1 MGIYGAAQS
10 ADALYADRESLPS
23 AIRAA
28 AIWTE
33 EAQRDPASFEPAW
46 KLARVSY
53 WLGTHAPERERRGY
67 LERGVASAQR
77 AARLAPARPEG
88 HFWAAATMGALA
100 EGYGLRAGLKYRKP
114 IREALETALRI
125 DPSFMAGSPDRALG
139 RYYHQ
144 VPALFGGSLT
154 RAEQHLRASLRYDA
168 ESPLTHYFLA
178 ELLIDLKRPAD
189 ARAELQRVLD
199 APLEGEWAPE
209 GRNYKQLAAA
219 RLAAFR

>member
-1 MGIYGAAQS
+1 MGIPGFAQS
-10 ADALYADRESLPS
+10 ADDLYAERESLPS

-28 AIWTE
+28 AIWTGDTE
-33 EAQRDPASFEPAW
+33 RDPSAFDPAW
-46 KLARVSY
+46 KLARVCY
-53 WLGTHAPERERRGY
+53 WLGTHAPDRERRGY

-100 EGYGLRAGLKYRKP
+100 EGYGLRAGLKYRKA
-114 IREALETALRI
+114 IRESLETALRI
-125 DPSFMAGSPDRALG
+125 DPPFMAGSPDRALG
-139 RYYHQ
+139 RYYHK

-168 ESPLTHYFLA
+168 QSPLTHYFLA

-199 APLEGEWAPE
+199 APLEGPWAPE
-209 GRNYKQLAAA
+209 GRIYKQLAAA
-219 RLAAFR
+219 RLATLR

>member
-1 MGIYGAAQS
+1 MGLHGFAQS

-28 AIWTE
+28 AIWTDDV
-33 EAQRDPASFEPAW
+33 QRDPSSFEPAW
-46 KLARVSY
+46 KLARVCY

-67 LERGVASAQR
+67 LERGVTSAQR
-77 AARLAPARPEG
+77 AARLQPARPEG

-114 IREALETALRI
+114 IREALETSLRI

-139 RYYHQ
+139 RYYHK
-144 VPALFGGSLT
+144 VPALFGGSMT
-154 RAEQHLRASLRYDA
+154 RAEQHLRTSLRYDA
-168 ESPLTHYFLA
+168 QSPLTHYFLA
-178 ELLIDLKRPAD
+178 ELLVDLKRPAD
-189 ARAELQRVLD
+189 ARAELQLVLD

-219 RLAAFR
+219 RLGTLR

>member
-1 MGIYGAAQS
+1 MGLHGVAQS
-10 ADALYADRESLPS
+10 ADDLYADRESLPS
-23 AIRAA
+23 AVRAA

-33 EAQRDPASFEPAW
+33 QAQRDPSAFEPAW
-46 KLARVSY
+46 KLARVCY
-53 WLGTHAPERERRGY
+53 WLGTQAPERERRGY

-100 EGYGLRAGLKYRKP
+100 EGFGLSAGLKYRKP
-114 IREALETALRI
+114 IRESLETTLRI
-125 DPSFMAGSPDRALG
+125 DPGFMAGSPDRALG
-139 RYYHQ
+139 RYYHK

-168 ESPLTHYFLA
+168 DSPLTHYFLA
-178 ELLIDLKRPAD
+178 EVLIDQKRTGD
-189 ARAELQRVLD
+189 ARVELQRVLD

-209 GRNYKQLAAA
+209 GRNYKQLATVRLA
-219 RLAAFR
+219 RLR

>member
-1 MGIYGAAQS
+1 MGILGFAQS
-10 ADALYADRESLPS
+10 ADDLYADRESLPS
-23 AIRAA
+23 AVRAA
-28 AIWTE
+28 AIWTDA
-33 EAQRDPASFEPAW
+33 AQHDPSSFEPAW
-46 KLARVSY
+46 KLARVCY
-53 WLGTHAPERERRGY
+53 WLGTHAPDRERRGY

-77 AARLAPARPEG
+77 AARLLPDRPEG
-88 HFWAAATMGALA
+88 HFWSAATMGVLA

-114 IREALETALRI
+114 IREALETALHI

-139 RYYHQ
+139 RYYHR
-144 VPALFGGSLT
+144 VPALFGGSLA

-168 ESPLTHYFLA
+168 QSPLTHYFLA
-178 ELLIDLKRPAD
+178 ELLLDLKRPAD

-219 RLAAFR
+219 RLATLR

>member
-1 MGIYGAAQS
+1 MGIHGVAQS
-10 ADALYADRESLPS
+10 ADDLYADRESLPS

-28 AIWTE
+28 AIWTGD
-33 EAQRDPASFEPAW
+33 AQRDPSAFEPAW
-46 KLARVSY
+46 KLARVCY

-77 AARLAPARPEG
+77 AARLVPARPEG

-125 DPSFMAGSPDRALG
+125 DPAFMAGSPDRALG
-139 RYYHQ
+139 RYYHKL
-144 VPALFGGSLT
+144 PSLFGGSLT
-154 RAEQHLRASLRYDA
+154 RAEQHLRASLRYDP

-178 ELLIDLKRPAD
+178 ELLINLKRPAD

-209 GRNYKQLAAA
+209 GRSYQQLAAA
-219 RLAAFR
+219 RLAALR

>member
-1 MGIYGAAQS
+1 MGIPGFAQS
-10 ADALYADRESLPS
+10 ADELYADRELLPS
-23 AIRAA
+23 AVRAA
-28 AIWTE
+28 AIWTDA
-33 EAQRDPASFEPAW
+33 AQRDPASFEPAW
-46 KLARVSY
+46 KLARVCY
-53 WLGTHAPERERRGY
+53 WLGTHAPEPERRGY
-67 LERGVASAQR
+67 LERGIASAQR
-77 AARLAPARPEG
+77 AARLLPDRPEG

-114 IREALETALRI
+114 IRESLEMTLRI

-139 RYYHQ
+139 RYYYK
-144 VPALFGGSLT
+144 VPALFGGSLA

-168 ESPLTHYFLA
+168 QSPLTHYFLA
-178 ELLIDLKRPAD
+178 ELLLDLKRPAD

-219 RLAAFR
+219 RLATLR